1 MRDIWCS
8 AHPVPNISTNIK
20 EYLQRF
26 ITNREPEDFR
36 YKGQISIIQ
45 VRFPLFSSKFRCTV
59 QISVIKV
66 RFRYSV
72 QNSVIRVR
80 VPLFRSEFRKSGQIS
95 FTQVRFP
102 LPRSDFHYPGQISV
116 VLFVYFWR
124 RTWSNIIIFNI
135 WGSPEAYCWRSK
147 ETSEK
152 KNLHQD
158 V

>member
-59 QISVIKV
+59 KIFVIKVRFRYSVQNSVIQFRFPLFSSKFRCTVQISVIKV

-72 QNSVIRVR
+72 QNSVIQFRIPLFSSEFRYSGQSSVIQVR
-80 VPLFRSEFRKSGQIS
+80 VP
-95 FTQVRFP
+95 
-102 LPRSDFHYPGQISV
+102 
-116 VLFVYFWR
+116 
-124 RTWSNIIIFNI
+124 
-135 WGSPEAYCWRSK
+135 
-147 ETSEK
+147 
-152 KNLHQD
+152 
-158 V
+158 